1 MNKRLV
7 KKKRPARAASKASPK
22 TSPKAGRSQTVRK
35 ASTRTAA
42 SHKSASRQ
50 ALKTSAKTS
59 AQALKPSAKTSA
71 PASAAKAASVA
82 KKSTARQ
89 VSSANKIAAAKI
101 VAARTASAKVAAKGS
116 AILPLSRVVRL
127 PETEKIVSSE
137 IAAISVTEV
146 TALNPAVRSHKF
158 RVGQTVSYTSSPIS
172 RPGASGSYQ
181 VVRLLPSDG
190 DDYQYRI
197 KNPGEA
203 FERVA
208 KESQLELDR

>member
-1 MNKRLV
+1 V
-7 KKKRPARAASKASPK
+7 
-22 TSPKAGRSQTVRK
+22 
-35 ASTRTAA
+35 
-42 SHKSASRQ
+42 
-50 ALKTSAKTS
+50 
-59 AQALKPSAKTSA
+59 KTSA
-71 PASAAKAASVA
+71 PTSATKSATAAHRPATAVSRSAAAANKTAAVA
-82 KKSTARQ
+82 KKSAART
-89 VSSANKIAAAKI
+89 VSNANKIAAAKI
-101 VAARTASAKVAAKGS
+101 VAARTANATASAKVAAKS
-116 AILPLSRVVRL
+116 STVLPPLSRVVRL

-137 IAAISVTEV
+137 VAAISVTEV
-146 TALNPAVRSHKF
+146 TALSTPVRSHKF

-208 KESQLELDR
+208 KESQLELDH

>member
-1 MNKRLV
+1 V
-7 KKKRPARAASKASPK
+7 
-22 TSPKAGRSQTVRK
+22 
-35 ASTRTAA
+35 
-42 SHKSASRQ
+42 
-50 ALKTSAKTS
+50 
-59 AQALKPSAKTSA
+59 KTSA
-71 PASAAKAASVA
+71 PTSAVKTAAAANKTALAA
-82 KKSTARQ
+82 KKSTART

-101 VAARTASAKVAAKGS
+101 VAARTASAKVVPKS
-116 AILPLSRVVRL
+116 SSILPPLSRVVRL
-127 PETEKIVSSE
+127 PEMEKIVSSE
-137 IAAISVTEV
+137 VAAISVTEV
-146 TALNPAVRSHKF
+146 TALNPAVRTHKF